1 VIRVKICGLT
11 RLEDAALA
19 VDLGADAIGFVFWPK
34 SPRAVTPQA
43 VRSIV
48 DRLPAFVTRVGV
60 FVDASAAEVAKT
72 VSVAGLD
79 VVQLHGDEQVEDYR
93 AVGVRLIRGVAL
105 DGDEAADLAALWP
118 SDVTPLVDAADRE
131 RRGGTGQLANWARA
145 ATLAAK
151 RPILLAGGITAENV
165 VDAVHRVRPWAI
177 DVASGVESAPG
188 IKSPDRM
195 RQLFK
200 AIARVRAEEL

>member
-11 RLEDAALA
+11 RHEDAAIA
-19 VDLGADAIGFVFWPK
+19 VDLGADAIGFVFWLK
-34 SPRAVTPQA
+34 SPRAVTPHA

-60 FVDASAAEVAKT
+60 FVDASPAEVVET
-72 VSVAGLD
+72 VLAAGLD
-79 VVQLHGDEQVEDYR
+79 AVQLHGDEQFEDYR
-93 AVGVRLIRGVAL
+93 TVGARLIRGVAL
-105 DGDEAADLAALWP
+105 DDDEAADRAALWP
-118 SDVTPLVDAADRE
+118 RDVTPLVDAADRE
-131 RRGGTGQLANWARA
+131 RRGGTGQLADWTRA

-165 VDAVHRVRPWAI
+165 TDAVRRVRPWAI
-177 DVASGVESAPG
+177 DVSSGVEKAPG
-188 IKSPDRM
+188 IKSSERM
-195 RQLFK
+195 QQLFK